1 MSEHDSIF
9 PPRPTTWVLVVM
21 LTVLSTHTVL
31 AQDRV
36 GWPAIDVSRMQAAPV
51 AGAQPQWGTVD
62 ATIHALNAWD
72 FQKIDETQIW
82 SFTPGALYRHRTSAS
97 TSPVIAGF
105 HLPTGARLTGMAIEA
120 CDTSVTGAVVMVLNQ
135 CAAGSAASCVFT
147 TFLTTGNAPAPG
159 CAIYSVDL
167 TASNIVID
175 NVANSYSLSVA
186 TATMDNTTAFRGV
199 RLFYK
204 LQVSPAPLVATFPN
218 DVPTSHPFFQFV
230 EALARAGITGGC
242 AAGSYCPDQ
251 AVTRG
256 QMAVF
261 LSAALGL
268 HWPN

>member
-1 MSEHDSIF
+1 MCERHSVFS
-9 PPRPTTWVLVVM
+9 PRPTRLALVVF
-21 LTVLSTHTVL
+21 TVLSTHPVL

-36 GWPAIDVSRMQAAPV
+36 RWPAIDLSRLEGAPV
-51 AGAQPQWGTVD
+51 AIPQPQWGTQD
-62 ATIHALNAWD
+62 ASIHALNAWD
-72 FQKIDETQIW
+72 FQKIDETQTW
-82 SFTPGALYRHRTSAS
+82 SLTVGSYRYRTLGGASGVL
-97 TSPVIAGF
+97 AGF

-120 CDTSVTGAVVMVLNQ
+120 CDNSATGGVSLVLSR
-135 CAAGSAASCVFT
+135 CVAGSAAGTACVFPG
-147 TFLTTGNAPAPG
+147 FVATGIAQAPG
-159 CAIYSVDL
+159 CAVYFVDL

-175 NVANSYSLSVA
+175 NVANSYILSVG
-186 TATMDNTTAFRGV
+186 TGTMDDTTAFRGV

-230 EALARAGITGGC
+230 EALARAGITSGC

-251 AVTRG
+251 PVTRG